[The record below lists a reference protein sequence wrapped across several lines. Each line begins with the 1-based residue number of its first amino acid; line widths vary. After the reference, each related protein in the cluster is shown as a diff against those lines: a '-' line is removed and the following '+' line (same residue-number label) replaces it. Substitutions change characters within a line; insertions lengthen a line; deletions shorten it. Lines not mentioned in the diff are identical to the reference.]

1 MPGRCTRNWW
11 LFPPQTCELQ
21 LDEKWAFVFKKR
33 RNCTPEEL
41 EQERTGDCWDH
52 VAFYPE
58 HRLVLSV
65 VFGRREQR
73 NIQKLVMRVKKQLQG
88 RVPRLITT
96 DGYAAYAEVFR
107 RAFGRLIKPVHR
119 RGQPNPGGPKRRLP
133 AELTFATV
141 EKLMNNGRVVQVK
154 RELVLG
160 TEENLKLAL
169 ERSAVSSTINTS
181 FVERHN
187 ATDRHRNARKSRR
200 TYRFSKDWDV
210 HAEVGHFVLY
220 SYNFCWCVR
229 TLRRW
234 GAGHWQPCTPAMSA
248 GLTDH
253 VWSIGQWLAL
263 PGRIN
268 SS

>member
-1 MPGRCTRNWW
+1 
-11 LFPPQTCELQ
+11 
-21 LDEKWAFVFKKR
+21 VFKKR
-33 RNCTPEEL
+33 WNCAPEEL

-52 VAFYPE
+52 IAYDPE
-58 HRLVLSV
+58 HRLVLNA
-65 VFGRREQR
+65 VFGQRGHR
-73 NIQKLVMRVKKQLQG
+73 NIQTLVKLVKKQLQG
-88 RVPRLITT
+88 RIPRLITT

-107 RAFGRLIKPVHR
+107 RVFGRLIKPVHR

-133 AELTFATV
+133 GALTFATV
-141 EKLMNNGRVVQVK
+141 QKVMNGRHVVQVK

-160 TEENLKLAL
+160 TAKNLKSAL
-169 ERSAVSSTINTS
+169 EQSAVSSTVNTS

-210 HAEVGHFVLY
+210 HLAVGCFVLY

-229 TLRRW
+229 SLRYRQGGCW
-234 GAGHWQPCTPAMSA
+234 RRCTPAMSA
-248 GLTDH
+248 GLADH
-253 VWSIGQWLAL
+253 VWSIGEWLTL
-263 PGRIN
+263 PEWVN

>member
-1 MPGRCTRNWW
+1 
-11 LFPPQTCELQ
+11 
-21 LDEKWAFVFKKR
+21 VFKKR
-33 RNCTPEEL
+33 CHCTPEEL
-41 EQERTGDCWDH
+41 ELERRGDCWDH
-52 VAFYPE
+52 VAFDPE

-65 VFGRREQR
+65 VFGRRSQR
-73 NIQKLVMRVKKQLQG
+73 NVQKLVKQVSRQLEG

-107 RAFGRLIKPVHR
+107 RVFGRFIKPVHR
-119 RGQPNPGGPKRRLP
+119 RGQPNPGGPRRLLP
-133 AELTFATV
+133 AELTFAMV
-141 EKLMNNGRVVQVK
+141 QKVMEAGQVVQVR

-160 TEENLKLAL
+160 TQRNLESAL
-169 ERSAVSSTINTS
+169 EQSTVSGKINTA
-181 FVERHN
+181 FVERQN
-187 ATDRHRNARKSRR
+187 ATDRHRNSRKARR

-210 HAEVGHFVLY
+210 HEAVGYFSLY

-229 TLRRW
+229 TLRQKIGR
-234 GAGHWQPCTPAMSA
+234 GRHRPCTPAMSA

-253 VWSIGQWLAL
+253 VWSIDEWLAL